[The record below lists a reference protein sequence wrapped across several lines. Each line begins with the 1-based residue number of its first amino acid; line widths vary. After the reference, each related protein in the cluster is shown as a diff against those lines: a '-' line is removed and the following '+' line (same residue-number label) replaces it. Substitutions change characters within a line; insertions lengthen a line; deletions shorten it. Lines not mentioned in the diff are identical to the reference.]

1 MANQIVYED
10 LEILEISS
18 FIRGYHVYK
27 DIWSPVRE
35 ELLLVKQ
42 ETNNSHDSSAVAIM
56 KENVVVGHVP
66 YNLASSMSHF
76 LGREFNKAFA
86 VVVGDK
92 VNRGA
97 GYGLEIPCIYRLYGP
112 KKYIN

>member
-1 MANQIVYED
+1 M
-10 LEILEISS
+10 
-18 FIRGYHVYK
+18 
-27 DIWSPVRE
+27 SPVRE

-42 ETNNSHDSSAVAIM
+42 ETNNFHDSSAVAIM

-76 LGREFNKAFA
+76 LRREFNKAFG

-92 VNRGA
+92 VNQGA
-97 GYGLEIPCIYRLYGP
+97 GYGLEIPCMLYRLY
-112 KKYIN
+112 

>member
-1 MANQIVYED
+1 MASQTVYED

-56 KENVVVGHVP
+56 KENVHVP
-66 YNLASSMSHF
+66 YNLASRSHF
-76 LGREFNKAFA
+76 LRREFNKAFG

-97 GYGLEIPCIYRLYGP
+97 GYWLEIRCIYRLY
-112 KKYIN
+112 